1 MMKKSAVLAC
11 ALATV
16 ALFFASGL
24 PLAQSPKD
32 KPNPWIV
39 DDVNAGFATAK
50 KTGKPLL
57 IVFR

>member
-1 MMKKSAVLAC
+1 MRPALLAC
-11 ALATV
+11 VGVTV
-16 ALFFASGL
+16 ALVCGSGL
-24 PLAQSPKD
+24 PLAQPPKE

-39 DDVNAGFATAK
+39 DDTNAGFATAK

>member
-1 MMKKSAVLAC
+1 MKPALFTC

-16 ALFFASGL
+16 AVFGGSGL
-24 PLAQSPKD
+24 PLAQAPKE

>member
-1 MMKKSAVLAC
+1 MKLALLAC
-11 ALATV
+11 VGAMV
-16 ALFFASGL
+16 ALVCGSAL
-24 PLAQSPKD
+24 PLAQPPKE

>member
-1 MMKKSAVLAC
+1 MKPALITC

-16 ALFFASGL
+16 ALFCGSGL
-24 PLAQSPKD
+24 PLAQPAKE

-39 DDVNAGFATAK
+39 DDTTAGFATAK
-50 KTGKPLL
+50 KTGKPLM